1 MRPRYYDI
9 DMAYERLAHQIINKA
24 LFDFKLYAKYI
35 AKGKDIDI
43 NIKECQDIVKF
54 IKSEYFTIICN
65 MPPEFIL
72 KELKYYLEMVA
83 IPYKYVIIIMEG
95 K

>member
-1 MRPRYYDI
+1 MKPRYYDI
-9 DMAYERLAHQIINKA
+9 NMAYERLAHKIIKKA
-24 LFDFKLYAKYI
+24 IFEFKLYARYI
-35 AKGKDIDI
+35 AKGKDVEFY
-43 NIKECQDIVKF
+43 IKECQDIIKF

-72 KELKYYLEMVA
+72 KELKYYLEIVA